1 MSGPDKMRYYIKN
14 VNYLVRIA
22 SGNYTAPQ
30 VGSDQIQGIAYSR
43 SKNLKRWKKKNI
55 RLDKEKKILYA
66 ER

>member
-1 MSGPDKMRYYIKN
+1 M
-14 VNYLVRIA
+14 RIA